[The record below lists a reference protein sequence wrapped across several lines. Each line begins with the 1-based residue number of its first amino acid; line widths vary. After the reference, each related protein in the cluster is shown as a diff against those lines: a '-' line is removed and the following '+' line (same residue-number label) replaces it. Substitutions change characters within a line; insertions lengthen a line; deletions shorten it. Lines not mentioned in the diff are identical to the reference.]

1 MKQGSLSE
9 LCFVRRKKP
18 TRREIFLE
26 EMDVSVPWV
35 RFEALIRPHYP
46 AGGHG
51 RRPYPLSAM
60 LRIHFLQQWFGYS
73 DPAMEEALWEMPLL
87 RRFVGIEL
95 GTESIPDETTIL

>member
-18 TRREIFLE
+18 MRREIFLE
-26 EMDVSVPWV
+26 EMEVSVPWV

-46 AGGHG
+46 AGGNG

-60 LRIHFLQQWFGYS
+60 LRIHFLLLHIT
-73 DPAMEEALWEMPLL
+73 PALL
-87 RRFVGIEL
+87 CRL
-95 GTESIPDETTIL
+95 KKIPKI

>member
-35 RFEALIRPHYP
+35 RFEALIRP
-46 AGGHG
+46 
-51 RRPYPLSAM
+51 RRKTGNAN
-60 LRIHFLQQWFGYS
+60 
-73 DPAMEEALWEMPLL
+73 A
-87 RRFVGIEL
+87 
-95 GTESIPDETTIL
+95 IPR